1 MPTYDPQVVYKLS
14 ESGASADA
22 LFDVIGTDELE
33 TTAQTLTGA
42 VNELVT
48 DIGGNTTK
56 IGDLDN
62 LVTTAKTDTVSAI
75 NEVATDLRGGT
86 LFKLVQYNASYTA
99 SASASATLTASDFD
113 ASAPTG
119 YIPIAVVQVGTGN
132 GNVALRY
139 VNVEAT
145 GSSNMIGMRNVSTGS
160 ISASASIKILYV
172 KVWGS

>member
-1 MPTYDPQVVYKLS
+1 MPLDPNVTYQLS
-14 ESGASADA
+14 ESGAETDA
-22 LFDVIGTDELE
+22 LLDTIGTDALT

-42 VNELVT
+42 INELDSDKASASDV
-48 DIGGNTTK
+48 
-56 IGDLDN
+56 GDLSS
-62 LVTTAKTDTVSAI
+62 LVTTDKSNVVSAI

-99 SASASATLTASDFD
+99 AASASATLTASDFD